1 MSGVEREHEGGE
13 WDAEPRGVPELT
25 DGLRALRGGG
35 GGVGGVPDLSARILG
50 AVGER
55 RPFRSGWSRAGVGVF
70 RAISVGVIALL
81 GGAVVLLQGMPEV
94 VRLSPVAE
102 RPRPMTAL
110 VQQARA
116 VAQRGAAEVGSILV
130 GAGRSSATQR
140 GPAAEVASWS
150 PRGRGG
156 ASIVLMGLPEGS
168 RGVVG
173 GRSERP
179 GVTAVSF
186 AEELSQSLS
195 ERGLAQ
201 AR

>member
-1 MSGVEREHEGGE
+1 VSGFEREHEGE
-13 WDAEPRGVPELT
+13 AWDAEPRGVPELT

-35 GGVGGVPDLSARILG
+35 GGCGGGVPDLSARILG

-55 RPFRSGWSRAGVGVF
+55 RPFRNGWSRVGVGVF
-70 RAISVGVIALL
+70 RAISVGVIGLL
-81 GGAVVLLQGMPEV
+81 GGAVVLVQGMPEV

-116 VAQRGAAEVGSILV
+116 EAQRGAAEVGSILV
-130 GAGRSSATQR
+130 GTGRSAAERR
-140 GPAAEVASWS
+140 GPAAEVASWA
-150 PRGRGG
+150 PRARVPM
-156 ASIVLMGLPEGS
+156 VLIGMPEGS